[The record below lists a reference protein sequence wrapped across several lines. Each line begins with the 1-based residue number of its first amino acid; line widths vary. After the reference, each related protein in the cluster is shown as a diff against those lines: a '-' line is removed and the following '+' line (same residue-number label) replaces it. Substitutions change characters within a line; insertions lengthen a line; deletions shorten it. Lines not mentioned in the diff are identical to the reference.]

1 MISQRKRDG
10 YVSGQWFKAPKVPDP
25 RRNIIIRKPDCFR
38 PAVVAKP
45 QDRFWKIRGLCGV
58 TNLRAKAG
66 DLWIGTVGG
75 WERFFIHIL
84 HLGGA

>member
-1 MISQRKRDG
+1 
-10 YVSGQWFKAPKVPDP
+10 
-25 RRNIIIRKPDCFR
+25 
-38 PAVVAKP
+38 
-45 QDRFWKIRGLCGV
+45 
-58 TNLRAKAG
+58 LRAKAG